1 MKIENKEFT
10 DLNIH
15 ELYSI
20 LKLRQE
26 VFIIEQECNYL
37 DCDNFDLNAIH
48 VTINDDLNLIA
59 YLRIIKHGIISKN
72 IVFGRILV
80 NKKNRDKSIGK
91 NIISYTI
98 EFVKNKFPNTDIEM
112 SAQSYLIEYY
122 KKFGFDVYGEEYL
135 EDEIPHIKMIKKI

>member
-1 MKIENKEFT
+1 M
-10 DLNIH
+10 
-15 ELYSI
+15 
-20 LKLRQE
+20 
-26 VFIIEQECNYL
+26 
-37 DCDNFDLNAIH
+37 
-48 VTINDDLNLIA
+48 
-59 YLRIIKHGIISKN
+59 
-72 IVFGRILV
+72 GRILV
-80 NKKNRDKSIGK
+80 NKKDRDKSIGK